1 MQKRDWGKLQKPSFE
16 KVQRNESPS
25 EHIRG
30 AISLCQGVWGCT
42 TWAFWLDKGSCQR
55 IHMPH
60 SLITKS
66 GLNQLHPEIFI
77 RPSYQH
83 RRHNTVYATR
93 SAGST
98 HCQFPSLTGLVGCVC
113 VHVPHPWPSSLGPG
127 HVVCSGQWKVELEK
141 TLESPLDCKSIQ
153 LVNPT
158 GNQPRILIERTDAKA
173 ETPILWPLGVKS
185 WLIGKD
191 PDAGKDWRQKE
202 KGKTEDEMA
211 GRHHPFNGYEL
222 GQTLGDGE
230 GQGGLVCC
238 SPWGHRIRQDLATE
252 QQQWKGSRSDV
263 CHFQAEAVRSS
274 PLVPWSFSAS
284 CL

>member
-1 MQKRDWGKLQKPSFE
+1 MMQKRDWGKLQKPSFE

-113 VHVPHPWPSSLGPG
+113 VHVPHP
-127 HVVCSGQWKVELEK
+127 
-141 TLESPLDCKSIQ
+141 
-153 LVNPT
+153 
-158 GNQPRILIERTDAKA
+158 
-173 ETPILWPLGVKS
+173 
-185 WLIGKD
+185 
-191 PDAGKDWRQKE
+191 
-202 KGKTEDEMA
+202 
-211 GRHHPFNGYEL
+211 
-222 GQTLGDGE
+222 
-230 GQGGLVCC
+230 
-238 SPWGHRIRQDLATE
+238 
-252 QQQWKGSRSDV
+252 
-263 CHFQAEAVRSS
+263 
-274 PLVPWSFSAS
+274 
-284 CL
+284 